1 MMERLTKHSK
11 QTSHENGICC
21 THFRGPEC
29 LEVGGNCAMN
39 CKWEEAAW
47 SRLAAY
53 EDTRLTPEEIDM
65 DHEAAEQLRQLC
77 QGCDLDR
84 LEKLAEADKD
94 GRLFILPLEP
104 GRSMLYQQDF
114 ERPCV
119 MKNVAPC
126 IQYQSSAGII
136 FFMRY
141 YTFSRLV
148 ENGRITPLLPEG
160 EKALEAMKDD

>member
-1 MMERLTKHSK
+1 MENVNCLRCRFR
-11 QTSHENGICC
+11 HEDNGNC
-21 THFRGPEC
+21 TA
-29 LEVGGNCAMN
+29 VGGFCTAV
-39 CKWEEAAW
+39 AAAHCPLL
-47 SRLAAY
+47 RKYL
-53 EDTRLTPEEIDM
+53 DTGLEPEEIERSKLEI
-65 DHEAAEQLRQLC
+65 EAGCVKAIARTYGIDINRLR
-77 QGCDLDR
+77 
-84 LEKLAEADKD
+84 KLAEADKD

-160 EKALEAMKDD
+160 EKTLEAMKDD

>member
-1 MMERLTKHSK
+1 MERLTKRDPDGQAMMDCEKCKADWTGKHGK
-11 QTSHENGICC
+11 PMVDC
-21 THFRGPEC
+21 TALYCRNR
-29 LEVGGNCAMN
+29 L
-39 CKWEEAAW
+39 KD
-47 SRLAAY
+47 RLAAY
-53 EDTRLTPEEIDM
+53 EDTGLTPEEIDM

-160 EKALEAMKDD
+160 EKTLEAMKDD

>member
-1 MMERLTKHSK
+1 MERLTFEGDFCDIAQCRELPCPYNNACSQRK
-11 QTSHENGICC
+11 
-21 THFRGPEC
+21 
-29 LEVGGNCAMN
+29 V
-39 CKWEEAAW
+39 WE
-47 SRLAAY
+47 RLKAY
-53 EDTRLTPEEIDM
+53 EDTRLEPEEIDM
-65 DHEAAEQLRQLC
+65 DHEAAEQLRRLC
-77 QGCDLDR
+77 RNCDIDR
-84 LEKLAEADKD
+84 LKELAEADKD

-160 EKALEAMKDD
+160 EKNIGGDER

>member
-1 MMERLTKHSK
+1 MERLTQRLRTGEVLMASK
-11 QTSHENGICC
+11 Y
-21 THFRGPEC
+21 
-29 LEVGGNCAMN
+29 
-39 CKWEEAAW
+39 EEKYTEQEW
-47 SRLAAY
+47 ISVLQDRLAAY

-160 EKALEAMKDD
+160 EKNIGGDER

>member
-1 MMERLTKHSK
+1 MERLTRRI
-11 QTSHENGICC
+11 NGVVVYVGAKNPYSTGQIPC
-21 THFRGPEC
+21 
-29 LEVGGNCAMN
+29 EVEPAGVREMMD
-39 CKWEEAAW
+39 
-47 SRLAAY
+47 RLAAY
-53 EDTRLTPEEIDM
+53 EDTELTPEEIDM

-160 EKALEAMKDD
+160 EKTLEAMKDD

>member
-1 MMERLTKHSK
+1 MERLTRRI
-11 QTSHENGICC
+11 NGVVVYVGAKNSYSTGQIPC
-21 THFRGPEC
+21 
-29 LEVGGNCAMN
+29 EVEPAGAREMMD
-39 CKWEEAAW
+39 
-47 SRLAAY
+47 RLAAY

-160 EKALEAMKDD
+160 EKTLEAMKDD

>member
-1 MMERLTKHSK
+1 MEYVSGLRCRCR
-11 QTSHENGICC
+11 HEDSGKC
-21 THFRGPEC
+21 TA
-29 LEVGGNCAMN
+29 VGGFCTAVT
-39 CKWEEAAW
+39 AAHCP
-47 SRLAAY
+47 LLCQY
-53 EDTRLTPEEIDM
+53 LDTGLTPEEVLPKDKADEIALKLMRLADL
-65 DHEAAEQLRQLC
+65 ESLCSYTRLR
-77 QGCDLDR
+77 
-84 LEKLAEADKD
+84 ELAEADKD

-160 EKALEAMKDD
+160 EKTLEAMKDE

>member
-1 MMERLTKHSK
+1 MERLTRRI
-11 QTSHENGICC
+11 NGVVVYVGAKNPYSTGQIPC
-21 THFRGPEC
+21 
-29 LEVGGNCAMN
+29 EVEPAGVREMMD
-39 CKWEEAAW
+39 
-47 SRLAAY
+47 RLAAY
-53 EDTRLTPEEIDM
+53 EDTGLTPEEIDM

-84 LEKLAEADKD
+84 LEELAEADKD

-119 MKNVAPC
+119 MKNLAPC
-126 IQYQSSAGII
+126 IQYQNSAGII

-160 EKALEAMKDD
+160 EKTLEAMKDD

>member
-1 MMERLTKHSK
+1 MERLTFEGDFCDIAQCRELPCPYNNACSQRK
-11 QTSHENGICC
+11 
-21 THFRGPEC
+21 
-29 LEVGGNCAMN
+29 V
-39 CKWEEAAW
+39 WE
-47 SRLAAY
+47 RLKAY
-53 EDTRLTPEEIDM
+53 EDTRLEPEEIDM
-65 DHEAAEQLRQLC
+65 DHEAAEQLRRLC
-77 QGCDLDR
+77 RNCDIDR
-84 LEKLAEADKD
+84 LKELAEADKD

-160 EKALEAMKDD
+160 EKTLEAM

>member
-1 MMERLTKHSK
+1 MERLTYRDKDGFPMMKKRGGFK
-11 QTSHENGICC
+11 Q
-21 THFRGPEC
+21 
-29 LEVGGNCAMN
+29 GGV
-39 CKWEEAAW
+39 E
-47 SRLAAY
+47 RLAAY
-53 EDTRLTPEEIDM
+53 EDTGLTPEEIDM

-160 EKALEAMKDD
+160 EKTLEAMKDE